1 MTVNMQKYRKKGTSK
16 QLKKE
21 YVHNYSFLSKKRSVI
36 KCKSDAKDSKNKKI
50 RYRKGTFP
58 PGSMANSTCAEETA
72 SEHWSIIIQ
81 VVNKQAKGSNM
92 GKVNLR
98 GPQFT
103 KGDKNAQ
110 SEAPVSL
117 SFPIFTNTWLKNSSD
132 TRD

>member
-1 MTVNMQKYRKKGTSK
+1 MQKIRSTKK
-16 QLKKE
+16 
-21 YVHNYSFLSKKRSVI
+21 FRF
-36 KCKSDAKDSKNKKI
+36 
-50 RYRKGTFP
+50 RKGTFP
-58 PGSMANSTCAEETA
+58 PGSMANSTCDEETA
-72 SEHWSIIIQ
+72 SEHWSIIRSIQ
-81 VVNKQAKGSNM
+81 VVNKQAKASNM

-98 GPQFT
+98 GPWFT

>member
-1 MTVNMQKYRKKGTSK
+1 MQKIQRT
-16 QLKKE
+16 
-21 YVHNYSFLSKKRSVI
+21 
-36 KCKSDAKDSKNKKI
+36 KKI
-50 RYRKGTFP
+50 RFRKGTFP
-58 PGSMANSTCAEETA
+58 PGSMANSTCAEEMA
-72 SEHWSIIIQ
+72 SERWFIIIQ

>member
-1 MTVNMQKYRKKGTSK
+1 MQNYRKKGTSK

-36 KCKSDAKDSKNKKI
+36 KCKSDAKDSENKKNQVSE
-50 RYRKGTFP
+50 GTFP

>member
-1 MTVNMQKYRKKGTSK
+1 MQKIQRT
-16 QLKKE
+16 
-21 YVHNYSFLSKKRSVI
+21 
-36 KCKSDAKDSKNKKI
+36 KKI
-50 RYRKGTFP
+50 KRFRKGTFP

>member
-1 MTVNMQKYRKKGTSK
+1 MAVNMQKYRKKGTSK

-58 PGSMANSTCAEETA
+58 PGSMANSTCAAETA

-98 GPQFT
+98 GPQFA

>member
-1 MTVNMQKYRKKGTSK
+1 M
-16 QLKKE
+16 
-21 YVHNYSFLSKKRSVI
+21 I
-36 KCKSDAKDSKNKKI
+36 KCKSDVKDSKNKKQI
-50 RYRKGTFP
+50 GFRKGTFP
-58 PGSMANSTCAEETA
+58 PGYATHSTCDEEMA

-98 GPQFT
+98 EPRFT

>member
-1 MTVNMQKYRKKGTSK
+1 MQKIQEERNFQTIKKRTCEKYKFS
-16 QLKKE
+16 
-21 YVHNYSFLSKKRSVI
+21 SKKRSVI
-36 KCKSDAKDSKNKKI
+36 KCKSDAKDSKNKKKI
-50 RYRKGTFP
+50 RFRKGTFP

-92 GKVNLR
+92 GKVR